1 MQESQDKDRPNV
13 GSEDRNPDN
22 VFLWRQECWRKGQRV
37 SVSDVLSQAPW
48 LSENPDAML
57 DLIYGEVLLREDAGE
72 QPQEDE
78 YLQQFPALAEQ
89 IRRQFQVHR
98 ALVTETDVDY
108 EVETAEYGKTP
119 QMHAL
124 STGGDV
130 VLKTTSTD
138 TSSFPQI
145 TGFQILGV
153 AGRGGNGTAY
163 RALDQKLNRIVA
175 IKLIERGA
183 SADSV
188 RSAQLRREAEASA
201 TLKHPNIV
209 PVYQVGEIS
218 GAPFIVME
226 FIHGGSPAER
236 LQKGP
241 LPVKEAV
248 EMARQVTDAIACAH
262 EESLVHRDLK
272 PGNILLDYDKTP
284 RVCDFGLARRLN
296 SEETL
301 HLTGDIVGTPAYMPP
316 EQARG
321 EHVDVRADVYA
332 LGAVLYETLTGR
344 PPFQAATPWEIL
356 HQVLTTDV
364 VPLRQLNPG
373 LPRDLETIC
382 AKCLEKNAGKR
393 YSSAQEVQEELNGSP
408 AAEPLLHM
416 QLPEFDA
423 LRKSERFMKDF
434 PLK

>member
-13 GSEDRNPDN
+13 GSDDRNPDS
-22 VFLWRQECWRKGQRV
+22 VLLWRQECWRKGQRV
-37 SVSDVLSQAPW
+37 SVSDVLSKAPW
-48 LSENPDAML
+48 LSEN
-57 DLIYGEVLLREDAGE
+57 
-72 QPQEDE
+72 
-78 YLQQFPALAEQ
+78 
-89 IRRQFQVHR
+89 
-98 ALVTETDVDY
+98 
-108 EVETAEYGKTP
+108 
-119 QMHAL
+119 
-124 STGGDV
+124 
-130 VLKTTSTD
+130 
-138 TSSFPQI
+138 
-145 TGFQILGV
+145 
-153 AGRGGNGTAY
+153 
-163 RALDQKLNRIVA
+163 
-175 IKLIERGA
+175 
-183 SADSV
+183 
-188 RSAQLRREAEASA
+188 
-201 TLKHPNIV
+201 
-209 PVYQVGEIS
+209 S

-226 FIHGGSPAER
+226 FIHGGSLAER

-248 EMARQVTDAIACAH
+248 EMARQVADAIASAH
-262 EESLVHRDLK
+262 EKSLVHRDLK
-272 PGNILLDYDKTP
+272 PGNILLDHDKTP

-296 SEETL
+296 TDETL

-393 YSSAQEVQEELNGSP
+393 YSSAQEVQGELTRFQRGEPIQARPIGRAARFLKWVRRNPPVAGIGST
-408 AAEPLLHM
+408 L
-416 QLPEFDA
+416 D
-423 LRKSERFMKDF
+423 R
-434 PLK
+434 